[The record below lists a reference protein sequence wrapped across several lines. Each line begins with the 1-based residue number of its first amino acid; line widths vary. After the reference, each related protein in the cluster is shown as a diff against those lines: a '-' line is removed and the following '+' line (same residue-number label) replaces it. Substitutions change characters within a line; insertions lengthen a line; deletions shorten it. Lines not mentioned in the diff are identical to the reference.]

1 MAAAAEANEII
12 PRLAINEKR
21 AQSGHKKWNNFRQLQ
36 FRSKFVLDLYQ
47 NLFPFF
53 IRIIRIPIKK
63 IKLYASIFPLISFTP
78 PYSYNPPLLFP
89 SLHLILTT
97 HPFYS
102 PHSTFSLQPTPF
114 IPLITTHPFY
124 SPHSTFSLQ
133 PTPFIPLTPP
143 SHYNTTFFP
152 LYPSLL

>member
-89 SLHLILTT
+89 SLHLLITT
-97 HPFYS
+97 HPFYSPHYNPPLLFPSLHLLITTHSFYS
-102 PHSTFSLQPTPF
+102 PHSTFSLQHDLLPT
-114 IPLITTHPFY
+114 L
-124 SPHSTFSLQ
+124 SQSVVRRKL
-133 PTPFIPLTPP
+133 
-143 SHYNTTFFP
+143 
-152 LYPSLL
+152 